1 METHV
6 IWFLPHTGLGSR
18 ISLQRLILKE
28 RRQKRYVLLPSSLPP
43 SLPTPPS
50 HPSSLPPSLP
60 PSLSPPSLQDG
71 VLKLRKPTM
80 TVIEKEVKAAR
91 SPELTRYWYE
101 EKRGRGGGREGGR
114 EGGLN

>member
-1 METHV
+1 
-6 IWFLPHTGLGSR
+6 
-18 ISLQRLILKE
+18 
-28 RRQKRYVLLPSSLPP
+28 
-43 SLPTPPS
+43 
-50 HPSSLPPSLP
+50 
-60 PSLSPPSLQDG
+60 
-71 VLKLRKPTM
+71 M